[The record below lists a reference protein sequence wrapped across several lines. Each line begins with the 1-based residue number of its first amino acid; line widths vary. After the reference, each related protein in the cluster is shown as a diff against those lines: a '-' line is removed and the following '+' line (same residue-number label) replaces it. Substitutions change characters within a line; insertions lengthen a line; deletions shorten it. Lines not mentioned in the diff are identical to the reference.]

1 MQTFAAALI
10 ATLFTVTLLSLQ
22 ACSDGSSNN
31 KPTES
36 EFLPIPQPTV
46 QDPPDIGNLFLLT
59 TVFDLAEQGYRQRE
73 FFLSGIASA
82 FTNVSEL
89 TADGRWLVEPG
100 ETADY
105 QTRAVV
111 YRPIAEDDFSGTV
124 IIEWL
129 NVTAGFENPP
139 VWGATHTEILR
150 AGHAW
155 VGVSAQLEGIEGS
168 DSAIAPFNLKAV
180 NPERYA
186 SLTHP
191 GDSFSYDIFSQ
202 VLQALREPDGIDM
215 LEGLQPAQF
224 IAVGQSQGAMRLLTY
239 TNAIQPLYGA
249 FDGYLLQSR
258 GDSSAPLADEPQIPI
273 PAPEIVRIRTDQPT
287 PVLNFQSETDV
298 LWLGAVNDRQEDS
311 DFFRLW
317 EMPGTS
323 HSDHYMTVVGRLD
336 SGTDPRFAV
345 VVEQDSVAGF
355 LQCDLPM
362 NAGPLPWGAN
372 GALHALDRW
381 VSSGETPPMA
391 DRLALTDDLTD
402 YRRDDLGNV
411 LGGIRTPYVD
421 APAAILTGTPQGG
434 DGFCFLFGTTE
445 LLDEVEMAT
454 RYVDKAGYVQA
465 VSDATDDAVGKGF
478 LLAPDAERIKA
489 AAELQWDMLGM

>member
-1 MQTFAAALI
+1 MQTFARTLI
-10 ATLFTVTLLSLQ
+10 TTLFTATLLSLQ
-22 ACSDGSSNN
+22 ACSDGSNN
-31 KPTES
+31 NQPTEAA
-36 EFLPIPQPTV
+36 FLPIPQPTV

-59 TVFDLAEQGYRQRE
+59 TVFGLAEQGYQERE
-73 FFLSGIASA
+73 FFLSGVASA

-111 YRPIAEDDFSGTV
+111 YRPIAEEDFSGTV

-129 NVTAGFENPP
+129 NVSAGFENPP
-139 VWGATHTEILR
+139 VWGAAHTEILR

-155 VGVSAQLEGIEGS
+155 VGVSAQLVGIEGS
-168 DSAIAPFNLKAV
+168 DSSIAPFHLKAA

-186 SLTHP
+186 SLSHP
-191 GDSFSYDIFSQ
+191 GDSFSYDMFSQ
-202 VLQALREPDGIDM
+202 VLQAMREPDGIDM
-215 LEGLQPAQF
+215 LDGLLPAQF
-224 IAVGQSQGAMRLLTY
+224 IAVGQSQGALRLLTY

-258 GDSSAPLADEPQIPI
+258 YYSSEPLAEEPQVPI
-273 PAPEIVRIRTDQPT
+273 PAPEIVRVRTDQPT

-298 LWLGAVNDRQEDS
+298 LWLEAVDSRQEDS
-311 DFFRLW
+311 EFFRLW

-323 HSDHYMTVVGRLD
+323 HSDNYTNVAGRLD

-372 GALHALDRW
+372 AALHALDTW
-381 VSSGETPPMA
+381 VSSAESPAMA
-391 DRLALTDDLTD
+391 DRLVLTDDLTD
-402 YRRDDLGNV
+402 YKRDQLGNV

-421 APAAILTGTPQGG
+421 APAAILTGTPQAS
-434 DGFCFLFGTTE
+434 DSFCRLFGTTE
-445 LLDEVEMAT
+445 LLDAAQMAT

-465 VSDATDDAVGKGF
+465 VNDATDAAVGKGF